1 MKNLVKGISLFEAY
15 SMLFVLG
22 VLAIMLFLGDHGSAH
37 AALLTPSDAPN
48 EVPVQEVRPAIVNLV
63 NYILTFLGL
72 LAVIM
77 IIYAGFLMLTA
88 GGDEKQVGKAK
99 TLIIWAGVGIII
111 ILLSYAIVSFFVQA
125 GNGIAGGTGT

>member
-1 MKNLVKGISLFEAY
+1 
-15 SMLFVLG
+15 MLFVLG

-37 AALLTPSDAPN
+37 AALLTPSDDPN